1 MHSISSSTP
10 LPISFLCR
18 IPSLSTGCLLH
29 TFVWPA
35 KHNPRCGVEGKTF
48 AFSVTK
54 SFSLENCSPLYWIS
68 GNGRRS
74 DSSCGGTTALER
86 KSYSVTP

>member
-1 MHSISSSTP
+1 MHSTSIAVSLAAHLAS
-10 LPISFLCR
+10 
-18 IPSLSTGCLLH
+18 PSLWTGCLLH

-68 GNGRRS
+68 GSGRRS
-74 DSSCGGTTALER
+74 RGDSSCGGKSALQ
-86 KSYSVTP
+86 KNP